1 MWGLAI
7 ADHWSPLLS
16 RLVTQSASQ
25 HWRLEVKQV
34 TRLLWACARLNI
46 TPTSL
51 LGTRAVGTMTRGRA
65 PHKPLRKTSSLEDLP
80 SHHALSFELQIML
93 SCCLTRSTLTV
104 TASAQSSFALI
115 TRKQQYAFK
124 ADDGLQRIVWYAVL
138 KQCDP
143 ISLINC
149 LWSLAILR
157 QVSVSA
163 HFS

>member
-25 HWRLEVKQV
+25 HWRLQDKQV
-34 TRLLWACARLNI
+34 TRLLWACARLNT

-65 PHKPLRKTSSLEDLP
+65 LHKPLRKTSNLENLL
-80 SHHALSFELQIML
+80 SHYASSFELQHML

-104 TASAQSSFALI
+104 VASAQSAFALI

-124 ADDGLQRIVWYAVL
+124 ADTGPL
-138 KQCDP
+138 
-143 ISLINC
+143 
-149 LWSLAILR
+149 
-157 QVSVSA
+157 
-163 HFS
+163 